1 MSVTLSGVQGALT
14 PAPSKVALAGNY
26 IGDTIAFA
34 SQYLPDTDAKEFAK
48 YGNRSVAGFLS
59 QMGAEVPFSSDIIQW
74 SEQGRLHI
82 AKTDMTFAANVISDA
97 SGHAF
102 RAGQTVILTDGTVQ
116 VKGIVLDN
124 SNLTT
129 TGFEIAPFEASPSAL
144 STTANAISGYVY
156 GSEFRKGTNGMS
168 GSLEA
173 PKDIKSVTPI
183 ILKDKYEVAGSDMA
197 QIGWIEVETDSGSG
211 YLWYLKSE
219 SETRK
224 RFEDYLEMSMI
235 EAIPAETGSEA
246 ADSANGYKGTK
257 GLFYQV
263 ENGGNIATG
272 SIADKTDIDNIVKLL
287 DKEGAIQENVI
298 FVNRTK
304 SFEIDA
310 VLAGL
315 NNFGSSGASFGL
327 FDNDENMALSL
338 GFQGFNLG
346 YDFYKSDWKYLN
358 DATTG
363 SLSGAVDGLIAPAGT
378 TSVYDE
384 VMGESVTLPF
394 LHVKYRKSATE
405 DRKYKSWVVGSAGG
419 ASNSDLD
426 AMQVHFLSE
435 RALCVMGANNFVLL
449 K

>member
-1 MSVTLSGVQGALT
+1 MAILTSGVQGALT
-14 PAPSKVALAGNY
+14 PAPSKVALPSNY

-34 SQYLPDTDAKEFAK
+34 SQYLPDTQAKEFAK
-48 YGNRSVAGFLS
+48 YGNRSVSGFLS
-59 QMGAEVPFSSDIIQW
+59 RIGAEVPFSSDIIQW

-82 AKTDMTFAANVISDA
+82 AA
-97 SGHAF
+97 SGMTAVGNVVTTEDDHSF
-102 RAGQTVILTDGTVQ
+102 RANQTVVLSNGTVQ
-116 VKGIVLDN
+116 VKAIILDN
-124 SNLTT
+124 ANLTDT
-129 TGFEIAPFEASPSAL
+129 TFEAAPFSAGTVASVLTGSF
-144 STTANAISGYVY
+144 SGYVY
-156 GSEFRKGTNGMS
+156 GSEFRKGTGGMS

-183 ILKDKYEVAGSDMA
+183 IIKDKYEVAGSDMA
-197 QIGWIEVETDSGSG
+197 QIGWIEVEGAG
-211 YLWYLKSE
+211 FLWYLKSE

-224 RFEDYLEMSMI
+224 RFEDYLELAVV
-235 EAIPAETGSEA
+235 EGVPAAELSA
-246 ADSANGYKGTK
+246 AATNKYKGTE
-257 GLFYQV
+257 GLFYQI

-272 SIADKTDIDNIVKLL
+272 SIDSKADIDKLVKLL
-287 DKEGAIQENVI
+287 DKEGAIQENVM

-315 NNFGSSGASFGL
+315 NTYGTTGAASFGL
-327 FDNDENMALSL
+327 FDNDESMALSL
-338 GFQGFNLG
+338 GFTGFNLG
-346 YDFYKSDWKYLN
+346 YDFYKTDWKYLD

-384 VMGESVTLPF
+384 VMGESATLPF

-426 AMQVHFLSE
+426 AMQVNFLSE
-435 RALCVMGANNFVLL
+435 RALCVMGANNFILL

>member
-1 MSVTLSGVQGALT
+1 MALDLNGAAAGVLPSANLT
-14 PAPSKVALAGNY
+14 PAPSKVALPGNY
-26 IGDTIAFA
+26 IGDTFAFA
-34 SQYLPDTDAKEFAK
+34 SQYLPDTQAKEFAK
-48 YGNRSVAGFLS
+48 YGNRSVSGFLS
-59 QMGAEVPFSSDIIQW
+59 RMGAEVPFSSDIIQW

-82 AKTDMTFAANVISDA
+82 AATGMSVSANVITATAHS
-97 SGHAF
+97 F
-102 RAGQTVILTDGTVQ
+102 RAGQTVILTDGTNTD
-116 VKGIVLDN
+116 KGIVLDN
-124 SNLTT
+124 ANLTDDT
-129 TGFEIAPFEASPSAL
+129 FEVAPYAGASLTVTG
-144 STTANAISGYVY
+144 TAISGFVY
-156 GSEFRKGTNGMS
+156 GSEFRKGTNGMD

-173 PKDIKSVTPI
+173 PKDIHSVTPI
-183 ILKDKYEVAGSDMA
+183 IVKDKYEVAGSDMA
-197 QIGWIEVETDSGSG
+197 QIGWIEVEGAG

-224 RFEDYLEMSMI
+224 RFEDYLELSVV
-235 EAIPAETGSEA
+235 EGVPAAAGSAAETA
-246 ADSANGYKGTK
+246 KYKGTE
-257 GLFYQV
+257 GLFYQI
-263 ENGGNIATG
+263 EQGGNIAAG
-272 SIADKTDIDNIVKLL
+272 SIDSKTDIDNIVKVL
-287 DKEGAIQENVI
+287 DQEGAIQENVI

-338 GFQGFNLG
+338 GFKGFNLG

-358 DATTG
+358 DPTTG
-363 SLSGAVDGLIAPAGT
+363 AIAGGVDGLIAPAGT

-384 VMGESVTLPF
+384 VMGESATLPF
-394 LHVKYRKSATE
+394 LHVKYRRSSTE